1 MVPSSARSA
10 SASSA
15 SPRGDALL
23 FFRPCAS
30 TRVMH
35 RQSILA
41 GSRPLVGA
49 RMEAANPSDFRVPN
63 VCCTHFIFLSF
74 AVHQLPRKLASPAD
88 VRRVGGR
95 GCSRTGESPIDHQG
109 AVPSSPRA
117 RVSMYLARQSTL
129 TAVTPNCCRCNL
141 RVTIPQQNSLCCEGP
156 RAPEPCLARNMA
168 WRDTL
173 RSSRSR
179 GGFFGSD

>member
-1 MVPSSARSA
+1 MPCPRQLAAALARIRSTRPTHAGARFDGVNETALGLLSALRLFSVPSVV
-10 SASSA
+10 
-15 SPRGDALL
+15 DL
-23 FFRPCAS
+23 FGRF
-30 TRVMH
+30 
-35 RQSILA
+35 
-41 GSRPLVGA
+41 SRPVPREFHALVIRRSSTA
-49 RMEAANPSDFRVPN
+49 L
-63 VCCTHFIFLSF
+63 I
-74 AVHQLPRKLASPAD
+74 LASPAD

-95 GCSRTGESPIDHQG
+95 GCSRTGESPIDHRG